1 MERTKLPA
9 RRDCIRQ
16 SVSIGGASRLYVD
29 VDSFEAPKE
38 VWLRFKGD
46 GIDSLHTSLLDEL
59 AISCASRLQL
69 GESVEEIFEP
79 MLGTKTDPA
88 GPVQGDARIKMC
100 NGVVDFL
107 ARYMLVYCVGRDEL
121 AHIPRQEGTT

>member
-1 MERTKLPA
+1 MERMKLPA
-9 RRDCIRQ
+9 RRRCVRQ
-16 SVSIGGASRLYVD
+16 SVSIGGVSRLYVD
-29 VDSFEAPKE
+29 VDSFEHPRE

-69 GESVEEIFEP
+69 GESIEEIFEP

-88 GPVQGDARIKMC
+88 GLVQGCARIKMC

-107 ARYMLVYCVGRDEL
+107 ARYMLVYCAGRDEL
-121 AHIPRQEGTT
+121 AHISK